1 MTQGQRNR
9 RARSPGKSPVES
21 KRDFLFELGTEE
33 LPPKSLFTLAKSLA
47 DGVEKGLASAA
58 VTHGEIEWFATPRR
72 LAVRVHGVADRQPDQ
87 EIKRQGPAVANAFDA
102 AGQPTKA
109 ATGFAASCGVGV
121 AALQQVD
128 GPKGRVLMFVGT
140 KKGEPTAALL
150 PGIVKAALDALPIAK
165 RMRWGAGEQEFVRP
179 VHWAVMLFG
188 TVVVD
193 CEILGVRTGKHSRG
207 HRFHAPAPLP
217 IASPAKYVE
226 ALKKAHV
233 VATVADRREL
243 IRSGAMAL
251 AKSSGGHAVIE
262 DVLLDE
268 VTALVEWPVPL
279 LGHFDER
286 YLQLPQEVPIATM
299 QDHQRYFPV
308 RDAQGKLR
316 NEFIAVANLQSR
328 APDKVRDGNER
339 VVRPRLADAAF
350 FWDSDRRE
358 RLEAR
363 RPMLKSVT
371 FQAKLGSLY
380 DKTERV
386 GRLAVRIAESLG
398 ADATLA
404 RRAAELSKCDL
415 LTLMVGEFPEL
426 QGLMGKY
433 YAQHDGEPADVCA
446 ALEEQYWPRFAGD
459 RVAETRSGI
468 ALALADKLDTLA
480 GIFTIG
486 QKPTGTRDP
495 FGLRRAA
502 LGVLRTIL
510 ERQLDLDL
518 RQLIETAV
526 AAQPAE
532 KQPEVVDEVW
542 TFIMERLRASYL
554 EGEKDR
560 SVTTEMFDA
569 VLASRT
575 QSVLDVDVRLRALE
589 RFLKMPEAESLA
601 AANKRIVNILRK
613 APADLTGAVDT
624 SRLQEAAERQLFE
637 HVLSMERA
645 VNPLFARR
653 AYAQALTQLASL
665 RDDVDRF
672 FDSVMVMAED
682 PEVRA
687 NRLGLLLRLRGLFL
701 QFADLS
707 RLPG

>member
-1 MTQGQRNR
+1 M
-9 RARSPGKSPVES
+9 AK
-21 KRDFLFELGTEE
+21 KDFLFELGTEE
-33 LPPKSLFTLAKSLA
+33 LPPKSLFTLARALA
-47 DGVEKGLASAA
+47 DGVTKGLAAA
-58 VTHGEIEWFATPRR
+58 ALEHGEVEWFATPRR
-72 LAVRVHGVADRQPDQ
+72 LAVRVHALAERQPDQ

-109 ATGFAASCGVGV
+109 ATGFAASCGVSV
-121 AALQQVD
+121 EELQQVD

-140 KKGEPTAALL
+140 KKGEATATLL
-150 PGIVKAALDALPIAK
+150 PGIVTSALDALPIAK
-165 RMRWGAGEQEFVRP
+165 RMRWGASDAEFVRP

-188 TVVVD
+188 TTVVD
-193 CEILGVRTGKHSRG
+193 CEILGVKAGKHSRG
-207 HRFHAPAPLP
+207 HRFHAPGPLS
-217 IASPAKYVE
+217 IASPAKYLE
-226 ALKKAHV
+226 ALEKAHV
-233 VATVADRREL
+233 VADVAVRRER
-243 IRSGAMAL
+243 IRSGATEL
-251 AKSSGGHAVIE
+251 AQSIGGHAVIE
-262 DVLLDE
+262 DALLDE

-279 LGHFDER
+279 LGRFDER

-316 NEFIAVANLQSR
+316 NEFIAVANLASR

-339 VVRPRLADAAF
+339 VIRPRLADAAF

-363 RPMLKSVT
+363 RPTLKNVT
-371 FQAKLGSLY
+371 FQAKLGSLH
-380 DKTERV
+380 DKAERV
-386 GRLAVRIAESLG
+386 GRLAMRIAESIG
-398 ADATLA
+398 SDAELA

-433 YAQHDGEPADVCA
+433 YAQHDAEPPEVCA

-459 RVAETRSGI
+459 RVPETRTGM

-480 GIFTIG
+480 GIFAIG

-526 AAQPAE
+526 AAQPVE
-532 KQPEVVDEVW
+532 KKPETADEVW
-542 TFIMERLRASYL
+542 TYVVERLRSSYL
-554 EGEKDR
+554 EGETGR
-560 SVTTEMFDA
+560 AVTTEMFDA

-575 QSVLDVDVRLRALE
+575 QSVLDIDVRLHALE
-589 RFLKMPEAESLA
+589 RFLKLSEAESLA
-601 AANKRIVNILRK
+601 AANKRIANILRK
-613 APADLTGAVDT
+613 ATGDLSGAVET
-624 SRLQEAAERQLFE
+624 ARLQDGPERQLFE
-637 HVLSMERA
+637 HVVSMERA
-645 VNPLFARR
+645 VNPLFSRR
-653 AYAQALTQLASL
+653 EYKSALSQLATL
-665 RDDVDRF
+665 KEDVDRF
-672 FDSVMVMAED
+672 FDSVMVMADD

-687 NRLGLLLRLRGLFL
+687 NRLGLLVRLRGLFL
-701 QFADLS
+701 QVADLS

>member
-1 MTQGQRNR
+1 M
-9 RARSPGKSPVES
+9 A

-33 LPPKSLFTLAKSLA
+33 LPPKSLFTLARALA
-47 DGVEKGLASAA
+47 DGVQKGLASAGLA
-58 VTHGEIEWFATPRR
+58 HSEIEWFATPRR
-72 LAVRVHGVADRQPDQ
+72 LAVRVHGLAERQPDQ

-102 AGQPTKA
+102 SGQPTKA
-109 ATGFAASCGVGV
+109 AAGFATSCGVGV
-121 AALQQVD
+121 DQLQQVD

-140 KKGEPTAALL
+140 KKGEATAALL
-150 PGIVKAALDALPIAK
+150 PGIVKASLDALPIAK
-165 RMRWGAGEQEFVRP
+165 RMRWGAGDAEFVRP

-188 TVVVD
+188 TTVVE
-193 CEILGVRTGKHSRG
+193 CEILGVSAGKHSRG
-207 HRFHAPAPLP
+207 HRFHAPAPLA

-233 VATVADRREL
+233 VADVAERREL
-243 IRSGAMAL
+243 IRSGAVAL
-251 AKSSGGHAVIE
+251 AEAAGGQAVIE
-262 DVLLDE
+262 EALLDE

-279 LGHFDER
+279 LGRFDER
-286 YLQLPQEVPIATM
+286 YLELPQEVPIATM

-316 NEFIAVANLQSR
+316 NEFVAVANLDSR
-328 APDKVRDGNER
+328 DPDKVRDGNER
-339 VVRPRLADAAF
+339 VIRPRLADAAF
-350 FWDSDRRE
+350 FWNSDRRE

-363 RPMLKSVT
+363 RLMLKSVT
-371 FQAKLGSLY
+371 FQTKLGSLH
-380 DKTERV
+380 DKVERV
-386 GRLAVRIAESLG
+386 GRLAVRIAESSG
-398 ADATLA
+398 SDAALA

-426 QGLMGKY
+426 QGVMGKY
-433 YAQHDGEPADVCA
+433 YAQHDGEPPELCA

-459 RVAETRSGI
+459 RVPETRTGI

-480 GIFTIG
+480 GIFVIG
-486 QKPTGTRDP
+486 QKPSGTRDP

-518 RQLIETAV
+518 RQLVESAV
-526 AAQPAE
+526 AAQPVE
-532 KQPEVVDEVW
+532 KKPEVVEEVW
-542 TFIMERLRASYL
+542 TYMVERLRSSYL
-554 EGEKDR
+554 EGDR
-560 SVTTEMFDA
+560 ARAVTTEMFDA
-569 VLASRT
+569 VVASRT
-575 QSVLDVDVRLRALE
+575 QSVLDMDLRLRALE

-613 APADLTGAVDT
+613 APGDLTGAVDT
-624 SRLQEAAERQLFE
+624 SRLQDGAERQLFE
-637 HVLSMERA
+637 HVISMERA

-653 AYAQALTQLASL
+653 EYAQALTQLASL
-665 RDDVDRF
+665 REDVDRF
-672 FDSVMVMAED
+672 FESVMVMAED
-682 PEVRA
+682 ADVRA

>member
-1 MTQGQRNR
+1 V
-9 RARSPGKSPVES
+9 SVS

-33 LPPKSLFTLAKSLA
+33 LPPKSLFTLARALA
-47 DGVEKGLASAA
+47 DGIEKGLAAA
-58 VTHGEIEWFATPRR
+58 AITHGEIEWFATPRR
-72 LAVRVHGVADRQPDQ
+72 LAVRVHAMADKQPDQ

-109 ATGFAASCGVGV
+109 ASGFAASCGVSV
-121 AALQQVD
+121 DQLQQVE

-150 PGIVKAALDALPIAK
+150 PGIVKTALDALPIAK
-165 RMRWGAGEQEFVRP
+165 RMRWGAGDAEFVRP
-179 VHWAVMLFG
+179 VHWVVMLLG
-188 TVVVD
+188 TTVVE
-193 CEILGVRTGKHSRG
+193 CEILGIASGKHSRG
-207 HRFHAPAPLP
+207 HRFHAPNPLA

-226 ALKKAHV
+226 TLQKAYV
-233 VATVADRREL
+233 VVDVADRRER
-243 IRSGAMAL
+243 IRSGALAL
-251 AKSSGGHAVIE
+251 AQGSGGQAVIE
-262 DVLLDE
+262 DALLDE

-279 LGHFDER
+279 LGRFDER

-308 RDAQGKLR
+308 RDSQGKLR
-316 NEFIAVANLQSR
+316 NEFIAVANIESR

-350 FWDSDRRE
+350 FWDSDRKVP
-358 RLEAR
+358 LENR
-363 RPMLKSVT
+363 RATLKSVT
-371 FQAKLGSLY
+371 FQAKLGSVH
-380 DKTERV
+380 DKSERV
-386 GRLAVRIAESLG
+386 ARLAVRIAEAIG
-398 ADATLA
+398 ADASLA

-433 YAQHDGEPADVCA
+433 YAQHDSEPAEVSA

-459 RVAETRSGI
+459 RVPETRTGI

-480 GIFTIG
+480 GIFAIG

-518 RQLIETAV
+518 HQLIETAV
-526 AAQPAE
+526 AAQPVEKSPTVAE
-532 KQPEVVDEVW
+532 EVW
-542 TFIMERLRASYL
+542 TYVIERLRSSYL
-554 EGEKDR
+554 EGEAGR
-560 SVTTEMFDA
+560 TVTTEMFDA
-569 VLASRT
+569 VLASKT
-575 QSVLDVDVRLRALE
+575 QSVLDMDLRLRALE
-589 RFLKMPEAESLA
+589 RFLKMSEADSLA
-601 AANKRIVNILRK
+601 AANKRIANILRK
-613 APADLTGAVDT
+613 APGDLTGAVDT
-624 SRLQEAAERQLFE
+624 SRLQEGPERQLFE

-653 AYAQALTQLASL
+653 DYAQALTQLASL

-682 PEVRA
+682 ADVRA

>member
-1 MTQGQRNR
+1 M
-9 RARSPGKSPVES
+9 A

-33 LPPKSLFTLAKSLA
+33 LPPKSLFALARALA
-47 DGVEKGLASAA
+47 DGVTKGLATAA
-58 VTHGEIEWFATPRR
+58 IAHGEVEWFATPRR
-72 LAVRVHGVADRQPDQ
+72 LAVRVNALAERQPDQ

-109 ATGFAASCGVGV
+109 ATGFAASCGVSV
-121 AALQQVD
+121 EELQQVD

-165 RMRWGAGEQEFVRP
+165 RMRWGAGENEFVRP

-188 TVVVD
+188 TTVVD
-193 CEILGVRTGKHSRG
+193 GEILGVKVGKHSRG
-207 HRFHAPAPLP
+207 HRFHAPGPLA
-217 IASPAKYVE
+217 IASPAKYLE
-226 ALKKAHV
+226 ALEKAHV
-233 VATVADRREL
+233 VANVADRRER
-243 IRSGAMAL
+243 IRSGATEL
-251 AKSSGGHAVIE
+251 AQSSGGHAVIE
-262 DVLLDE
+262 DALLDE

-279 LGHFDER
+279 LGRFDER

-316 NEFIAVANLQSR
+316 NEFIAVANLESR

-339 VVRPRLADAAF
+339 VIRPRLADAAF

-358 RLEAR
+358 RLDAR
-363 RPMLKSVT
+363 RPTLKSVT
-371 FQAKLGSLY
+371 FQAKLGSLQ
-380 DKTERV
+380 DKAERA
-386 GRLAVRIAESLG
+386 GRLAVRIAESIG
-398 ADATLA
+398 GDAELA

-433 YAQHDGEPADVCA
+433 YAQHDGEPLEVCA

-459 RVAETRSGI
+459 RIPQTRTGI

-480 GIFTIG
+480 GIFAIG

-526 AAQPAE
+526 AAQPVE
-532 KQPEVVDEVW
+532 KKPEIADEVW
-542 TFIMERLRASYL
+542 TYVVERLRSSYL
-554 EGEKDR
+554 EGETGR
-560 SVTTEMFDA
+560 AVTTEMFDA

-575 QSVLDVDVRLRALE
+575 QSVLDMDVRLHALE
-589 RFLKMPEAESLA
+589 RFLKLSEAESLA
-601 AANKRIVNILRK
+601 AANKRIANILRK
-613 APADLTGAVDT
+613 APDEVTGAVDT
-624 SRLQEAAERQLFE
+624 SRLQDGPERQLFE

-653 AYAQALTQLASL
+653 EYAQALTQLASL

-682 PEVRA
+682 AEVRA

>member
-1 MTQGQRNR
+1 MM
-9 RARSPGKSPVES
+9 

-33 LPPKSLFTLAKSLA
+33 LPPKSLFTLARALA
-47 DGVEKGLASAA
+47 AGIENGLTAA
-58 VTHGEIEWFATPRR
+58 AIEHGEVEWFATPRR
-72 LAVRVHGVADRQPDQ
+72 LAVRVHAMADKQPDQ
-87 EIKRQGPAVANAFDA
+87 EIRRQGPAVANAFDA
-102 AGQPTKA
+102 SGQPTKA
-109 ATGFAASCGVGV
+109 AMGFAASCAVSIDQ
-121 AALQQVD
+121 LQQVD

-140 KKGEPTAALL
+140 RKGEPTAALL
-150 PGIVKAALDALPIAK
+150 PGIVMASLDALPIAK
-165 RMRWGAGEQEFVRP
+165 RMRWGSGEAEFVRP
-179 VHWAVMLFG
+179 VHWVVMLLG
-188 TVVVD
+188 TTVVD
-193 CEILGVRTGKHSRG
+193 CEILGIAAGKHSRG
-207 HRFHAPAPLP
+207 HRFHAPNPLA
-217 IASPAKYVE
+217 IASPAKYLE
-226 ALKKAHV
+226 TLEKAYV
-233 VATVADRREL
+233 VANVSERRER
-243 IRSGAMAL
+243 IRSGAVAL
-251 AKSSGGHAVIE
+251 AQAGGGQAVIE
-262 DVLLDE
+262 EALLDE

-279 LGHFDER
+279 VGRFDEG
-286 YLQLPQEVPIATM
+286 YLELPQEVPIATM

-316 NEFIAVANLQSR
+316 NEFIAVANIESR
-328 APDKVRDGNER
+328 APEKVRDGNER

-358 RLEAR
+358 RLESR
-363 RPMLKSVT
+363 RAMLRNVT
-371 FQAKLGSLY
+371 FQAKLGSLH

-398 ADATLA
+398 ADAALA
-404 RRAAELSKCDL
+404 ARAAEISKCDL

-433 YAQHDGEPADVCA
+433 YAQHDGEPPEVCA

-459 RVAETRSGI
+459 RVPETRTGI
-468 ALALADKLDTLA
+468 ALALADRLDTLA
-480 GIFTIG
+480 GIFAIG

-510 ERQLDLDL
+510 ERQLELDL

-526 AAQPAE
+526 AAQPVEKSQAVAE
-532 KQPEVVDEVW
+532 EVW
-542 TFIMERLRASYL
+542 TYVIERLRSSYL
-554 EGEKDR
+554 EGEAGR
-560 SVTTEMFDA
+560 TVVTTEMFDA

-575 QSVLDVDVRLRALE
+575 QSVLDMDVRLRALE
-589 RFLKMPEAESLA
+589 RFLKMSEAESLA

-613 APADLTGAVDT
+613 APGDLTGAVDT
-624 SRLQEAAERQLFE
+624 SRLQEGPERQLFE

-653 AYAQALTQLASL
+653 DYAQALTQLASL

-682 PEVRA
+682 ADVRA

>member
-1 MTQGQRNR
+1 M
-9 RARSPGKSPVES
+9 A

-33 LPPKSLFTLAKSLA
+33 LPPKSLFTLARALA
-47 DGVEKGLASAA
+47 DGVQKGLASAA
-58 VTHGEIEWFATPRR
+58 LNHGEIDWFATPRR
-72 LAVRVHGVADRQPDQ
+72 LAVRVHGLAERQPDQ

-102 AGQPTKA
+102 SGQPTKA
-109 ATGFAASCGVGV
+109 ASGFAASCGVSV
-121 AALQQVD
+121 EELQQVD
-128 GPKGRVLMFVGT
+128 GPKGRVLQFVGT
-140 KKGEPTAALL
+140 KKGEPTTALL
-150 PGIVKAALDALPIAK
+150 PGIVKASLDALPIAK
-165 RMRWGAGEQEFVRP
+165 RMRWGAGDAEFVRP

-188 TVVVD
+188 TTVVEV
-193 CEILGVRTGKHSRG
+193 EILGVRTGKHSRG
-207 HRFHAPAPLP
+207 HRFHAPAPLA
-217 IASPAKYVE
+217 IASPAKYLE
-226 ALKKAHV
+226 ALLKAHV
-233 VATVADRREL
+233 VADVSERRER
-243 IRSGAMAL
+243 IRKGAVAL
-251 AKSSGGHAVIE
+251 AEAAGGRAVIE
-262 DVLLDE
+262 DALLDE

-279 LGHFDER
+279 LGRFDER

-308 RDAQGKLR
+308 RDAEGKLR
-316 NEFIAVANLQSR
+316 NEFITVANIESR
-328 APDKVRDGNER
+328 DPDKVRDGNER

-358 RLEAR
+358 RLESR
-363 RPMLKSVT
+363 RAMLKSVT
-371 FQAKLGSLY
+371 FQAKLGSLH
-380 DKTERV
+380 DKAERV

-398 ADATLA
+398 TDATLA

-433 YAQHDGEPADVCA
+433 YAQHDGEPPEVCA

-459 RVAETRSGI
+459 RVPETRTGVV
-468 ALALADKLDTLA
+468 LALADKLDTLA
-480 GIFTIG
+480 GIFAIG
-486 QKPTGTRDP
+486 QKPSGTRDP

-518 RQLIETAV
+518 RQLVESAV
-526 AAQPAE
+526 AAQPVE
-532 KQPEVVDEVW
+532 KKPEVVDEVW
-542 TFIMERLRASYL
+542 TYIVERLRSSYL
-554 EGEKDR
+554 EGENGR
-560 SVTTEMFDA
+560 AVTTEMFDA
-569 VLASRT
+569 VVASRT
-575 QSVLDVDVRLRALE
+575 QSVLDMDLRLRALE
-589 RFLKMPEAESLA
+589 RFLKMSEAESLA
-601 AANKRIVNILRK
+601 SANKRIANILRK
-613 APADLTGAVDT
+613 APGDLSGAVDT
-624 SRLQEAAERQLFE
+624 SRLQDGAERQLFE

-653 AYAQALTQLASL
+653 EYGQALTQLASL

-682 PEVRA
+682 AEVRT

>member
-1 MTQGQRNR
+1 M
-9 RARSPGKSPVES
+9 S

-33 LPPKSLFTLAKSLA
+33 LPPKSLFTLARALA
-47 DGVEKGLASAA
+47 DGVAKGLATAA
-58 VTHGEIEWFATPRR
+58 IAHGELEWFATPRR
-72 LAVRVHGVADRQPDQ
+72 LAVRVHAVADRQPDQ
-87 EIKRQGPAVANAFDA
+87 QIKRQGPAVANAFDA
-102 AGQPTKA
+102 DGQPTKA
-109 ATGFAASCGVGV
+109 AAGFAASCGVAV
-121 AALQQVD
+121 EELQQVD
-128 GPKGRVLMFVGT
+128 GPKGRVLTFVGT
-140 KKGEPTAALL
+140 KKGEATATLL

-165 RMRWGAGEQEFVRP
+165 RMRWGAGEAEFVRP
-179 VHWAVMLFG
+179 VHWVVMLFG
-188 TVVVD
+188 TTVVD
-193 CEILGVRTGKHSRG
+193 CEILGVRAGKHSHG
-207 HRFHAPAPLP
+207 HRFHAPAPLT
-217 IASPAKYVE
+217 IASPAKYLE
-226 ALKKAHV
+226 ALEKAHV
-233 VATVADRREL
+233 VANVAERRER
-243 IRSGAMAL
+243 IRSGAMQL
-251 AKSSGGHAVIE
+251 ATSTGGHAVIE
-262 DVLLDE
+262 DALLDE

-279 LGHFDER
+279 IGRFDER
-286 YLQLPQEVPIATM
+286 YLQLPPEVPIATM

-308 RDAQGKLR
+308 RDDQGKLR

-350 FWDSDRRE
+350 FWDTDRRE
-358 RLEAR
+358 RLDAR
-363 RPMLKSVT
+363 RTALKSVT
-371 FQAKLGSLY
+371 FQAKLGSLH
-380 DKTERV
+380 DKAERV
-386 GRLAVRIAESLG
+386 GRLAVRIAESIG
-398 ADATLA
+398 GDAELA

-433 YAQHDGEPADVCA
+433 YAQHDGEPAEVSA

-459 RVAETRSGI
+459 RIPQTRAGI

-480 GIFTIG
+480 GIFAIG
-486 QKPTGTRDP
+486 QKPSGTRDP

-526 AAQPAE
+526 AAQPVE
-532 KQPEVVDEVW
+532 KKPEVAEEVW
-542 TFIMERLRASYL
+542 TYIVERLRSSYL
-554 EGEKDR
+554 ETETER
-560 SVTTEMFDA
+560 AITTEMFDA

-575 QSVLDVDVRLRALE
+575 QSVLDIDLRLRALE
-589 RFLKMPEAESLA
+589 RFLKMSEAVSLA
-601 AANKRIVNILRK
+601 AANKRIANILRK
-613 APADLTGAVDT
+613 APGDLTGAVDT
-624 SRLQEAAERQLFE
+624 SRLQDGAERQLFD

-653 AYAQALTQLASL
+653 EYAQALTQLASL

-682 PEVRA
+682 AEVRA

>member
-1 MTQGQRNR
+1 M
-9 RARSPGKSPVES
+9 A

-33 LPPKSLFTLAKSLA
+33 LPPKSLFTLAQALA
-47 DGVEKGLASAA
+47 DGIAKGLAAA
-58 VTHGEIEWFATPRR
+58 PIVHGEIEWFATPRR
-72 LAVRVHGVADRQPDQ
+72 LALRVHGVSERQPDQ
-87 EIKRQGPAVANAFDA
+87 QIKRQGPAVANAFDA
-102 AGQPTKA
+102 DGQPTKA
-109 ATGFAASCGVGV
+109 AAGFAASCGVGV
-121 AALQQVD
+121 DELQQVD

-140 KKGEPTAALL
+140 KKGEPTPALL

-165 RMRWGAGEQEFVRP
+165 RMRWGAGEAEFVRP

-188 TVVVD
+188 TTVVD

-207 HRFHAPAPLP
+207 HRFHAPAPLL
-217 IASPAKYVE
+217 IESPAKYLP

-233 VATVADRREL
+233 LANVADRRER
-243 IRSGAMAL
+243 IRSAAAAL
-251 AKSSGGHAVIE
+251 AESAGGHAVIE
-262 DVLLDE
+262 DALLDE

-279 LGHFDER
+279 LGHFDSS
-286 YLQLPQEVPIATM
+286 YLELPQEVPIATM

-308 RDAQGKLR
+308 RDGEGKLR
-316 NEFIAVANLQSR
+316 NEFIAVANIESR

-339 VVRPRLADAAF
+339 VIRPRLADAAF
-350 FWDSDRRE
+350 FWNSDRRE

-371 FQAKLGSLY
+371 FQVKLGSVY
-380 DKTERV
+380 EKTERV
-386 GRLAVRIAESLG
+386 GRLAVRLAESIG
-398 ADATLA
+398 ADTTLA

-433 YAQHDGEPADVCA
+433 YAQHDGEQPEVCA

-459 RVAETRSGI
+459 RIPETRTGI
-468 ALALADKLDTLA
+468 ALALADKIDTLA
-480 GIFTIG
+480 GIFAIG

-526 AAQPAE
+526 AAQPVE
-532 KQPEVVDEVW
+532 KKPEVAEEVW
-542 TFIMERLRASYL
+542 TYIIERLRSSYL
-554 EGEKDR
+554 EGEAGR
-560 SVTTEMFDA
+560 TVTTEMFDA

-575 QSVLDVDVRLRALE
+575 QSVLDLDVRLRALE
-589 RFLKMPEAESLA
+589 RFLKMSEAESLA

-613 APADLTGAVDT
+613 APGDLTGAVDT
-624 SRLQEAAERQLFE
+624 SRLQEGPERQLFD

-653 AYAQALTQLASL
+653 EYAQALTQLASL

-682 PEVRA
+682 ADVRA

>member
-1 MTQGQRNR
+1 M
-9 RARSPGKSPVES
+9 A

-33 LPPKSLFTLAKSLA
+33 LPPKSLFTLARALA
-47 DGVEKGLASAA
+47 DGVQKGMASAGLA
-58 VTHGEIEWFATPRR
+58 HGEIDWFATPRR
-72 LAVRVHGVADRQPDQ
+72 LAVRVHGLAERQPDQ

-102 AGQPTKA
+102 SGQPTKA
-109 ATGFAASCGVGV
+109 AAGFAASCGVGV
-121 AALQQVD
+121 DQLQQVD

-140 KKGEPTAALL
+140 RKGEPTTALL
-150 PGIVKAALDALPIAK
+150 PGIVKASLDALPIAK
-165 RMRWGAGEQEFVRP
+165 RMRWGAGDTEFVRP

-188 TVVVD
+188 TAVVE
-193 CEILGVRTGKHSRG
+193 CEILGVSAGKHSRG
-207 HRFHAPAPLP
+207 HRFHAPAPLA

-233 VATVADRREL
+233 VAEVAERREL
-243 IRSGAMAL
+243 IKAKAL
-251 AKSSGGHAVIE
+251 LVSNGQAVI
-262 DVLLDE
+262 DDALLDE

-279 LGHFDER
+279 LGRFDAR
-286 YLQLPQEVPIATM
+286 YLELPQEVPIATM

-308 RDAQGKLR
+308 RTADGALR
-316 NEFIAVANLQSR
+316 NEFVAVANIDSR
-328 APDKVRDGNER
+328 DPDKVRDGNER
-339 VVRPRLADAAF
+339 VIRPRLADADF
-350 FWDSDRRE
+350 FWTSDRRE

-371 FQAKLGSLY
+371 FQAKLGSLH
-380 DKTERV
+380 DKAERV
-386 GRLAVRIAESLG
+386 GRLAVRIAESSDG
-398 ADATLA
+398 DATLA

-433 YAQHDGEPADVCA
+433 YAQHDGEPPEVCA

-459 RVAETRSGI
+459 HVPETRTGI

-480 GIFTIG
+480 GIFAIG

-518 RQLIETAV
+518 RQLVESAV
-526 AAQPAE
+526 AAQPVE
-532 KQPEVVDEVW
+532 KKPEVVEEVW
-542 TFIMERLRASYL
+542 TYIVERLRSSYL
-554 EGEKDR
+554 EGDATR
-560 SVTTEMFDA
+560 TVTTEMFDA
-569 VLASRT
+569 VVASRT
-575 QSVLDVDVRLRALE
+575 QSILDMDLRLRALE
-589 RFLKMPEAESLA
+589 RFLKMSEAESLA
-601 AANKRIVNILRK
+601 AANKRIANILRK
-613 APADLTGAVDT
+613 APGDLSGAVDT
-624 SRLQEAAERQLFE
+624 SRLQDGAERQLFE
-637 HVLSMERA
+637 HVISMERA

-653 AYAQALTQLASL
+653 EYAQALTQLASL

-682 PEVRA
+682 ADVRA

>member
-1 MTQGQRNR
+1 M
-9 RARSPGKSPVES
+9 A

-33 LPPKSLFTLAKSLA
+33 LPPKSLFTLARALA
-47 DGVEKGLASAA
+47 DGVTKGLATAA
-58 VTHGEIEWFATPRR
+58 LAHGEVEWFATPRR
-72 LAVRVHGVADRQPDQ
+72 LAVRVHALAERQPDQ
-87 EIKRQGPAVANAFDA
+87 EIKRQGPAVANAFEA

-109 ATGFAASCGVGV
+109 ATGFAASCGVSV
-121 AALQQVD
+121 EELQQVD

-140 KKGEPTAALL
+140 KKGEPTTSLL
-150 PGIVKAALDALPIAK
+150 PAIVKAALDALPIAK
-165 RMRWGAGEQEFVRP
+165 RMRWGAGENEFVRP

-188 TVVVD
+188 TTVVD
-193 CEILGVRTGKHSRG
+193 CEMLGVRTGKHSRG
-207 HRFHAPAPLP
+207 HRFHAPGPLP
-217 IASPAKYVE
+217 IASPAKYLE
-226 ALKKAHV
+226 ALEKAHV
-233 VATVADRREL
+233 VANVADRRER
-243 IRSGAMAL
+243 IRNGATGL
-251 AKSSGGHAVIE
+251 AQSIGGHAVIE
-262 DVLLDE
+262 DALLDE

-279 LGHFDER
+279 LGRFDER

-316 NEFIAVANLQSR
+316 NEFIAVANLESR

-339 VVRPRLADAAF
+339 VIRPRLADAAF

-363 RPMLKSVT
+363 RQTLKNVT
-371 FQAKLGSLY
+371 FQAKLGSLH
-380 DKTERV
+380 DKAERA
-386 GRLAVRIAESLG
+386 GRLAVRIAESIG
-398 ADATLA
+398 ADAELA

-433 YAQHDGEPADVCA
+433 YAQHDGEPPEVCA

-459 RVAETRSGI
+459 RIPETRTGI

-480 GIFTIG
+480 GIFAIG

-526 AAQPAE
+526 AAQPVE
-532 KQPEVVDEVW
+532 KKPEIADEVW
-542 TFIMERLRASYL
+542 TYVVERLRSSYL
-554 EGEKDR
+554 EGETER
-560 SVTTEMFDA
+560 TVTTEMFDA

-575 QSVLDVDVRLRALE
+575 QSVLDIDVRLRALE
-589 RFLKMPEAESLA
+589 RFLKLSEAESLA
-601 AANKRIVNILRK
+601 AANKRIANILRK
-613 APADLTGAVDT
+613 APDDVTGAVDT
-624 SRLQEAAERQLFE
+624 SRLQDGPERQLFE

-653 AYAQALTQLASL
+653 EYAQALTQLASL

-682 PEVRA
+682 ADVRA

>member
-1 MTQGQRNR
+1 M
-9 RARSPGKSPVES
+9 A

-33 LPPKSLFTLAKSLA
+33 LPPKSLFTLARALA
-47 DGVEKGLASAA
+47 DGVTKGFAA
-58 VTHGEIEWFATPRR
+58 AALTHGEVEWFATPRR
-72 LAVRVHGVADRQPDQ
+72 LAVRVHALAERQPDQ

-109 ATGFAASCGVGV
+109 AAGFAASCGVSV
-121 AALQQVD
+121 EELQQVD
-128 GPKGRVLMFVGT
+128 GPKGRVLLFIGT
-140 KKGEPTAALL
+140 KKGEPTATLL

-165 RMRWGAGEQEFVRP
+165 RMRWGAGDAEFVRP

-188 TVVVD
+188 TTVVE
-193 CEILGVRTGKHSRG
+193 CEILGVKAGKHSRG
-207 HRFHAPAPLP
+207 HRFHAPGPLS
-217 IASPAKYVE
+217 IASPAKYLE
-226 ALKKAHV
+226 ALAKAHV
-233 VATVADRREL
+233 VANVAERRER
-243 IRSGAMAL
+243 IRSVATEL
-251 AKSSGGHAVIE
+251 AQSIGGEAVIE
-262 DVLLDE
+262 EALLDE
-268 VTALVEWPVPL
+268 VTALVEWPAPL
-279 LGHFDER
+279 LGRFDER

-316 NEFIAVANLQSR
+316 NEFIAVANLESR

-339 VVRPRLADAAF
+339 VIRPRLADAWF

-363 RPMLKSVT
+363 RPTLKNVT
-371 FQAKLGSLY
+371 FQAKLGSLH
-380 DKTERV
+380 DKAERA
-386 GRLAVRIAESLG
+386 GRLAVRIAESIG
-398 ADATLA
+398 GDAALA

-433 YAQHDGEPADVCA
+433 YAQHDGESPEVST

-459 RVAETRSGI
+459 RTPETRTGI

-480 GIFTIG
+480 GIFAIG

-526 AAQPAE
+526 AAQPVE
-532 KQPEVVDEVW
+532 KKPEIVEDVW
-542 TFIMERLRASYL
+542 TYIIERLRSSYL
-554 EGEKDR
+554 EGESDR
-560 SVTTEMFDA
+560 AVTTEMFDA
-569 VLASRT
+569 VVASRT
-575 QSVLDVDVRLRALE
+575 QSVLDMDLRLRALE
-589 RFLKMPEAESLA
+589 RFLKMAEAESLA
-601 AANKRIVNILRK
+601 AANKRIANILRK
-613 APADLTGAVDT
+613 ASEDVTGAVDT
-624 SRLQEAAERQLFE
+624 SRLQDGPERQLFD

-653 AYAQALTQLASL
+653 EYAQALTQLAGL
-665 RDDVDRF
+665 REDVDRF

-682 PEVRA
+682 ADVRA
-687 NRLGLLLRLRGLFL
+687 NRLGLLLRLRALFL

>member
-1 MTQGQRNR
+1 M
-9 RARSPGKSPVES
+9 A

-33 LPPKSLFTLAKSLA
+33 LPPKSLFTLARALA
-47 DGVEKGLASAA
+47 DGVTKGLAAA
-58 VTHGEIEWFATPRR
+58 ALGHGEVEWFATPRR
-72 LAVRVHGVADRQPDQ
+72 LAVRVHALAERQPDQ

-109 ATGFAASCGVGV
+109 ATGFAASCGVSV
-121 AALQQVD
+121 EELQQVD

-150 PGIVKAALDALPIAK
+150 PAIVKAALDALPIAK
-165 RMRWGAGEQEFVRP
+165 RMRWGAGENEFVRP
-179 VHWAVMLFG
+179 VHWAVMLLG
-188 TVVVD
+188 TTVVD
-193 CEILGVRTGKHSRG
+193 CEILGVRAGKHSRG
-207 HRFHAPAPLP
+207 HRFHAPGQLS
-217 IASPAKYVE
+217 IASPAKYLE
-226 ALKKAHV
+226 ALEKAHV
-233 VATVADRREL
+233 VAHVADRRER
-243 IRSGAMAL
+243 IRSGATGL
-251 AKSSGGHAVIE
+251 AQAIGGHAVIE
-262 DVLLDE
+262 DALLDE

-279 LGHFDER
+279 LGRFDER

-299 QDHQRYFPV
+299 QEHQRYFPV

-316 NEFIAVANLQSR
+316 NEFIAVANLESR

-339 VVRPRLADAAF
+339 VIRPRLADAAF

-363 RPMLKSVT
+363 RPTLKNVT
-371 FQAKLGSLY
+371 FQAKLGSVH
-380 DKTERV
+380 DKAERV
-386 GRLAVRIAESLG
+386 GRLAVRIAESIG
-398 ADATLA
+398 GDAELA

-415 LTLMVGEFPEL
+415 LTLMVSEFPEL

-433 YAQHDGEPADVCA
+433 YAQHDGEPAEVCT

-459 RVAETRSGI
+459 GIPETRTGI

-480 GIFTIG
+480 GIFAIG

-526 AAQPAE
+526 AAQPVE
-532 KQPEVVDEVW
+532 KKPELADEVW
-542 TFIMERLRASYL
+542 TYVVERLRSSYL
-554 EGEKDR
+554 EGETGR
-560 SVTTEMFDA
+560 AVTTEMFDA

-575 QSVLDVDVRLRALE
+575 QSVLDMDLRLRALE
-589 RFLKMPEAESLA
+589 PFLKMPEAESLA
-601 AANKRIVNILRK
+601 AANKRIANILRK
-613 APADLTGAVDT
+613 APDEVTGAVDI
-624 SRLQEAAERQLFE
+624 SRLQDGPERQLFE

-653 AYAQALTQLASL
+653 EYTQALTQLATL

-682 PEVRA
+682 AEVRA
-687 NRLGLLLRLRGLFL
+687 NRLGLLLRLRALFL

>member
-1 MTQGQRNR
+1 M
-9 RARSPGKSPVES
+9 A

-33 LPPKSLFTLAKSLA
+33 LPPKSLFTLARALA
-47 DGVEKGLASAA
+47 DGIGKGLAAAA
-58 VTHGEIEWFATPRR
+58 VAHAEIEWFATPRR
-72 LAVRVHGVADRQPDQ
+72 LAVRVHGLAERQPDQ

-102 AGQPTKA
+102 SGQPTKA
-109 ATGFAASCGVGV
+109 ATGFAASCGVSV
-121 AALQQVD
+121 EELQQVD

-140 KKGEPTAALL
+140 KKGEPTTSLL
-150 PGIVKAALDALPIAK
+150 PGIVKASLDALPIAK
-165 RMRWGAGEQEFVRP
+165 RMRWGAGDAEFVRP

-188 TVVVD
+188 TTVVE
-193 CEILGVRTGKHSRG
+193 CEILGVRTGNESRG

-217 IASPAKYVE
+217 IASPAKYV
-226 ALKKAHV
+226 ATLKKAHV
-233 VATVADRREL
+233 LADVAERRER
-243 IRSGAMAL
+243 IRKGAVAL
-251 AKSSGGHAVIE
+251 AQASGGEAVVE
-262 DVLLDE
+262 EPLLDE

-279 LGHFDER
+279 LGRFDER

-316 NEFIAVANLQSR
+316 NEFIAVANIESR
-328 APDKVRDGNER
+328 DPNKVRDGNER

-358 RLEAR
+358 RLENR
-363 RPMLKSVT
+363 RALLKSVT
-371 FQAKLGSLY
+371 FQAKLGSLH

-386 GRLAVRIAESLG
+386 GRLAVRIAESMG
-398 ADATLA
+398 ADAALV

-433 YAQHDGEPADVCA
+433 YAASDGEPQEVCA
-446 ALEEQYWPRFAGD
+446 AP
-459 RVAETRSGI
+459 ETRTGI

-480 GIFTIG
+480 GIFAIG
-486 QKPTGTRDP
+486 QKPSGTRDP

-518 RQLIETAV
+518 RQLVESAV
-526 AAQPAE
+526 AAQPVE
-532 KQPEVVDEVW
+532 KKPEVVEEVW
-542 TFIMERLRASYL
+542 TYIVERLRSSYL
-554 EGEKDR
+554 EGDGAR
-560 SVTTEMFDA
+560 AVTTEMFDA
-569 VLASRT
+569 VVASRT
-575 QSVLDVDVRLRALE
+575 QSVLDMDLRLRALE
-589 RFLKMPEAESLA
+589 RFLKIPEAESLA
-601 AANKRIVNILRK
+601 AANKRIANILRK
-613 APADLTGAVDT
+613 APGDLTGAVDT
-624 SRLQEAAERQLFE
+624 SRLQDGAERQLFE

-653 AYAQALTQLASL
+653 EYGQALTQLASL

-682 PEVRA
+682 ADVRA

>member
-1 MTQGQRNR
+1 M
-9 RARSPGKSPVES
+9 A

-33 LPPKSLFTLAKSLA
+33 LPPKSLFTLARALA
-47 DGVEKGLASAA
+47 DGVAKGVAA
-58 VTHGEIEWFATPRR
+58 AAIAHGEIEWFATPRR
-72 LAVRVHGVADRQPDQ
+72 LAVRVHGLAEKQPDQ

-102 AGQPTKA
+102 GGQPTKA
-109 ATGFAASCGVGV
+109 AAGFAASCGLSVDE
-121 AALQQVD
+121 LQQVD

-140 KKGEPTAALL
+140 KKGEPTTALL
-150 PGIVKAALDALPIAK
+150 PGIVKAALDGLPIAK
-165 RMRWGAGEQEFVRP
+165 RMRWGAGDAEFVRP

-188 TVVVD
+188 TTVVE
-193 CEILGVRTGKHSRG
+193 CEILGVRTGKHSHG

-226 ALKKAHV
+226 TLKKAHV
-233 VATVADRREL
+233 VADVAERRDR
-243 IRSGAMAL
+243 IRSGAVAL
-251 AKSSGGHAVIE
+251 GQATGGATVIE
-262 DVLLDE
+262 EALLDE

-279 LGHFDER
+279 LGRFDER
-286 YLQLPQEVPIATM
+286 YLELPQEVPIATM

-316 NEFIAVANLQSR
+316 NEFIAVANLESR
-328 APDKVRDGNER
+328 DPDKVRDGNER
-339 VVRPRLADAAF
+339 VIRPRLADAAF
-350 FWDSDRRE
+350 FWDRDRRE

-363 RPMLKSVT
+363 RPTLKNVT
-371 FQAKLGSLY
+371 FQAKLGSLH
-380 DKTERV
+380 DKAERV
-386 GRLAVRIAESLG
+386 GRLAVRIAESTG
-398 ADATLA
+398 GDADLA

-433 YAQHDGEPADVCA
+433 YAQHDGEPSEVSA

-459 RVAETRSGI
+459 RIPETRTGI
-468 ALALADKLDTLA
+468 ALSIADKLDTLA
-480 GIFTIG
+480 GIFAIG
-486 QKPTGTRDP
+486 QKPSGTRDP

-510 ERQLDLDL
+510 ERQLDVDL
-518 RQLIETAV
+518 RQLVESAV
-526 AAQPAE
+526 AAQPVE
-532 KQPEVVDEVW
+532 KKPEVVEEVW
-542 TFIMERLRASYL
+542 TYIVERLRSSYL
-554 EGEKDR
+554 EGDGAR
-560 SVTTEMFDA
+560 TVTTEMFDA
-569 VLASRT
+569 VVASRT
-575 QSVLDVDVRLRALE
+575 QSVLDMDLRLRALE
-589 RFLKMPEAESLA
+589 RFLKMSEAESLA

-613 APADLTGAVDT
+613 APGDLSGAVDT
-624 SRLQEAAERQLFE
+624 SRLQDGAERQLFE

-653 AYAQALTQLASL
+653 EYGQALTQLASL

-682 PEVRA
+682 ADVRA